1 MHSSV
6 TQWEEDKA
14 VYKALFHEHVQWSYF
29 RNAAMQAH
37 TMLLHNQVWVHH
49 VGWKLSRLMLWCFT
63 YTELHIWIMSVVSWQ
78 LLSLMSSIATTY
90 PYIYMYIYISEHVML
105 WVCVCVC
112 LYTCLAINTYV
123 DMCECMCLY
132 RHACRQ
138 AGRYDFTC
146 QGICF
151 CPCGY
156 VYMYIYIHMTIYIY
170 YRFWVSNKRCH
181 S

>member
-1 MHSSV
+1 MEPGLSCQVSRAVWVQMETQYAWAYMCMHSSV

-49 VGWKLSRLMLWCFT
+49 AGWKLSRSMLWCFT

-90 PYIYMYIYISEHVML
+90 PYIYIWACHVMG
-105 WVCVCVC
+105 VC
-112 LYTCLAINTYV
+112 LCV
-123 DMCECMCLY
+123 
-132 RHACRQ
+132 
-138 AGRYDFTC
+138 F
-146 QGICF
+146 
-151 CPCGY
+151 
-156 VYMYIYIHMTIYIY
+156 VYMSSYKYICRYVWMY
-170 YRFWVSNKRCH
+170 VSV
-181 S
+181 

>member
-1 MHSSV
+1 MEPGLSCQVSRAVWVQMETQYAWAYMCMHSSV

-90 PYIYMYIYISEHVML
+90 PYIYMYIYIWACHVMG
-105 WVCVCVC
+105 VC
-112 LYTCLAINTYV
+112 LCV
-123 DMCECMCLY
+123 
-132 RHACRQ
+132 
-138 AGRYDFTC
+138 F
-146 QGICF
+146 
-151 CPCGY
+151 
-156 VYMYIYIHMTIYIY
+156 VYMSSYKYICRYVWMY
-170 YRFWVSNKRCH
+170 VSV
-181 S
+181 